1 MNTTTVQKNIH
12 ILLKLNNAAD
22 IMVIM
27 ILKIACARV
36 VNAVFLKV
44 M

>member
-1 MNTTTVQKNIH
+1 MNITTVQKNIH
-12 ILLKLNNAAD
+12 IPIKRNNAAD